1 MMEKSLV
8 NTGSLQN
15 RIVNSIETSSNR
27 DIRKVDNFKLRHTQ
41 IETISKG
48 RQI

>member
-15 RIVNSIETSSNR
+15 RIVNLLETSSNR
-27 DIRKVDNFKLRHTQ
+27 DFT
-41 IETISKG
+41 TFISTYPMIQG
-48 RQI
+48 IG